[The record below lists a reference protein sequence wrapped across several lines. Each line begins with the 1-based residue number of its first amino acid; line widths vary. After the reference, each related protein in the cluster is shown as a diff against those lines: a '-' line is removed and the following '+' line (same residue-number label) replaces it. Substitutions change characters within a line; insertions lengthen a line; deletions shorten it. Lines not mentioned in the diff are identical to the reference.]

1 VCRQCNIDDAA
12 PRVCR
17 SATGQIVV
25 HEVAQQ
31 RIALY
36 CVLVVRLDSEPLDT
50 VCDGERLQPSRWKIR
65 STGTNIARRLWDQ
78 REQLRGEYEDVQAPT
93 GRCGRSSIRVSCL
106 MRCSLVRTGRAWAAS
121 GSMCEVTGWATPTGS
136 NEPLYGRTNTK
147 SPMVHSSMVP
157 VAGGKGGSIRHDDDG
172 RPAPSGGSPA
182 SAGRGVFHFDDYRIE
197 SIQVGIIEVV
207 ETDDD
212 SDDD

>member
-1 VCRQCNIDDAA
+1 MTRNRTKVWDLNYVTVIM
-12 PRVCR
+12 
-17 SATGQIVV
+17 SAT
-25 HEVAQQ
+25 
-31 RIALY
+31 
-36 CVLVVRLDSEPLDT
+36 
-50 VCDGERLQPSRWKIR
+50 
-65 STGTNIARRLWDQ
+65 
-78 REQLRGEYEDVQAPT
+78 
-93 GRCGRSSIRVSCL
+93 
-106 MRCSLVRTGRAWAAS
+106 
-121 GSMCEVTGWATPTGS
+121 
-136 NEPLYGRTNTK
+136 TK

-212 SDDD
+212 DDDD